1 MSSVVN
7 DYDDFDTDD
16 EEFTQEVI
24 RDKTTRESFL
34 SLIDSASVG
43 ADLIQIINL
52 LPNSSQRYG
61 HSLTMNAVV
70 KIITRSSTF
79 KDRCTAFY
87 TMKMKGGKE
96 TRVVSTYNILNQS
109 NKENLRAMMRE
120 ITPVNGPWF
129 EVIQL
134 LCHCDEVFNESAAAV
149 TQKGMPTNR
158 IACISHMLCDE
169 KFLACII
176 PLTDVVEPAARP
188 AELDQIKATGK
199 TKIDAVYADIHKS
212 YKTWIK
218 DYKNPF
224 VDGLWAEDL
233 GAIQPHLAT
242 FKDGDAIRAL
252 VRSTVQKV
260 ETILKNHK
268 QSGHHSSG
276 DDRLLEIKNS
286 FITHKGRNVDIGNF
300 YTFLMLET
308 KDLKFASRS
317 LQPGVGASA
326 GLGTVGGGAA
336 AMTNRKRDASDAAML
351 QIDMLMK
358 RLSDNSDRLT
368 NETEKAMV
376 RLFSPSPTFTDI
388 SNSGGGGESYSYL
401 AARESKVV
409 MERKLL
415 CVKEQIEYYKY
426 VLLSDC
432 YDGEEKKKA
441 KKDLADLML
450 ELKEMTK

>member
-1 MSSVVN
+1 
-7 DYDDFDTDD
+7 
-16 EEFTQEVI
+16 
-24 RDKTTRESFL
+24 
-34 SLIDSASVG
+34 
-43 ADLIQIINL
+43 
-52 LPNSSQRYG
+52 
-61 HSLTMNAVV
+61 
-70 KIITRSSTF
+70 
-79 KDRCTAFY
+79 
-87 TMKMKGGKE
+87 
-96 TRVVSTYNILNQS
+96 
-109 NKENLRAMMRE
+109 
-120 ITPVNGPWF
+120 
-129 EVIQL
+129 
-134 LCHCDEVFNESAAAV
+134 
-149 TQKGMPTNR
+149 
-158 IACISHMLCDE
+158 MLCDE

-351 QIDMLMK
+351 QIDMLTK
-358 RLSDNSDRLT
+358 RLSDNSDRTL
-368 NETEKAMV
+368 
-376 RLFSPSPTFTDI
+376 
-388 SNSGGGGESYSYL
+388 
-401 AARESKVV
+401 
-409 MERKLL
+409 
-415 CVKEQIEYYKY
+415 
-426 VLLSDC
+426 VL
-432 YDGEEKKKA
+432 Y
-441 KKDLADLML
+441 
-450 ELKEMTK
+450 